1 MSRTPCTPARLA
13 AALLTACL
21 TLTGCTGEEQ
31 PKAAPPSPAEEKAK
45 TQKRPPEHWPL
56 TGETAKA
63 PLPRHRAVVVKI
75 ENTSSGAPQV
85 GLGSA
90 DLVVEEL
97 VEGGLT
103 RLAAFYYSK
112 LPSTVGPV
120 RSARG
125 TDIGLVKPAKGTL
138 VASGGAPVTMR
149 RIRHAH
155 VVTATEG
162 TPGYYRADGRVA
174 PYDLFL
180 HPQQLPEDKMA
191 GPRPPDYLPWGS
203 AKQLSGGKPAK
214 EVTATFSAGSETEW
228 TWNGKVWHRHGSY
241 AAEGQ
246 EFRTDNILALEVKQ
260 TSAGYTDP
268 AGNPVP
274 ESVLKGKG
282 DATLFHEGKAYR
294 ATWMKKSLESPI
306 RLVTAKG
313 APLRVPPG
321 NTWIELVPA
330 NASGDLEFGK

>member
-1 MSRTPCTPARLA
+1 MLRTPCTPARLA
-13 AALLTACL
+13 AALLTASLAL
-21 TLTGCTGEEQ
+21 TACTGEAQ
-31 PKAAPPSPAEEKAK
+31 PKAESPSPTESSPKASPS
-45 TQKRPPEHWPL
+45 PPTRWPL
-56 TGETAKA
+56 TGETTTAA
-63 PLPRHRAVVVKI
+63 LPKHRAVVVKI

-90 DLVVEEL
+90 DIVVEEL

-103 RLAAFYYSK
+103 RLAAFYYSEV
-112 LPSTVGPV
+112 PSTVGPV

-155 VVTATEG
+155 VVTASEG

-174 PYDLFL
+174 PYDLFMHL
-180 HPQQLPEDKMA
+180 KELPKDKIA

-203 AKQLSGGKPAK
+203 ANRLSGGKPAK
-214 EVTATFSAGSETEW
+214 EVTATFSAGSSTQW

-246 EFRTDNILALEVKQ
+246 EFRTDNILALEVEQ

-282 DATLFHEGKAYR
+282 DATLFYEGKAYSG
-294 ATWMKKSLESPI
+294 TWMKKSLASPLK
-306 RLVTAKG
+306 LVTAKG
-313 APLRVPPG
+313 RPLPVPPG
-321 NTWIELVPA
+321 NTFIELVPA
-330 NASGDLEFGK
+330 TGGGDLEYGR